1 MSCRT
6 AAVAV
11 CTSSPSPPAS
21 RAGPSASGS
30 TAKPPNSRS
39 DNSRPCR
46 WRRRASSPPPR
57 WSKSHAGSIQAP
69 RSGRPRRPIA
79 VGTRS
84 SDCSKSSSSTPEDGP
99 GRSRPTA
106 AKLTCP
112 DFSALLNED
121 YVTASPVVGI
131 ERPAKENV
139 RDRILGDD
147 EIRAFW
153 RATDDLP
160 APFNDI
166 YKLLLLSCARRQE
179 VAEARWGEV
188 DLINKVW
195 VISAKRAKG
204 KAAVALPLGPLAWSI
219 IERQP
224 RIAGSDYVFGRR
236 RCGFSHM
243 KRQLDAIMKPTV
255 QWQNH
260 DLRRS
265 GRSLLSKARVPAD
278 ISELMLGHVLPGNV
292 RRIYDRFEYLG
303 EKRAGFAALER
314 EINRIINPPDADVI
328 PLRALTMAR
337 KASTRG
343 PKVRPLSPIER
354 YRRDFRYLYRK
365 VGVEQLLQWYK
376 EDCKSPPRRGAP
388 PKDFFARLV
397 AAEVAMDDLP
407 NREARKLINA
417 HRKERAMKPLKF
429 LTLHQRVRMTVEA
442 VWKSHE
448 QADRDP
454 TLTPA
459 QREVWGNPR
468 QLGRN
473 VEAITRRLVNEI
485 RKAKARK

>member
-1 MSCRT
+1 
-6 AAVAV
+6 
-11 CTSSPSPPAS
+11 
-21 RAGPSASGS
+21 
-30 TAKPPNSRS
+30 
-39 DNSRPCR
+39 
-46 WRRRASSPPPR
+46 
-57 WSKSHAGSIQAP
+57 
-69 RSGRPRRPIA
+69 
-79 VGTRS
+79 
-84 SDCSKSSSSTPEDGP
+84 
-99 GRSRPTA
+99 
-106 AKLTCP
+106 
-112 DFSALLNED
+112 
-121 YVTASPVVGI
+121 VVGI

-265 GRSLLSKARVPAD
+265 GRSLLSKARVTAD

-328 PLRALTMAR
+328 PLRR
-337 KASTRG
+337 
-343 PKVRPLSPIER
+343 
-354 YRRDFRYLYRK
+354 
-365 VGVEQLLQWYK
+365 
-376 EDCKSPPRRGAP
+376 
-388 PKDFFARLV
+388 
-397 AAEVAMDDLP
+397 
-407 NREARKLINA
+407 
-417 HRKERAMKPLKF
+417 
-429 LTLHQRVRMTVEA
+429 
-442 VWKSHE
+442 
-448 QADRDP
+448 
-454 TLTPA
+454 
-459 QREVWGNPR
+459 
-468 QLGRN
+468 
-473 VEAITRRLVNEI
+473 
-485 RKAKARK
+485 